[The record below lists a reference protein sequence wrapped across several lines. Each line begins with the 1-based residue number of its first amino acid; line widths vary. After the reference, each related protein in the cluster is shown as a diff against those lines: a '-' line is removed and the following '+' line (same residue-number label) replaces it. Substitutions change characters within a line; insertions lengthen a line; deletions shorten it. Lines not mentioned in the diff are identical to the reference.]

1 MSRFLIES
9 LPSERTAS
17 LSNNGIAYYD
27 PVSQPKLLVAA
38 LDTDA
43 SSPLMSVARGSSS
56 RTTNSWRFLRGV
68 QWGLFDRLF
77 KVKQL
82 LQPSP
87 NLDVFFIAAL
97 SKRAT
102 AMMSYR

>member
-1 MSRFLIES
+1 LWIV
-9 LPSERTAS
+9 
-17 LSNNGIAYYD
+17 IYD
-27 PVSQPKLLVAA
+27 DQLLMV
-38 LDTDA
+38 
-43 SSPLMSVARGSSS
+43 
-56 RTTNSWRFLRGV
+56 LRGV
-68 QWGLFDRLF
+68 QWGLFDRHF

-87 NLDVFFIAAL
+87 NLDDFFVAAL

>member
-1 MSRFLIES
+1 MVFTWSS
-9 LPSERTAS
+9 V
-17 LSNNGIAYYD
+17 G
-27 PVSQPKLLVAA
+27 LV
-38 LDTDA
+38 
-43 SSPLMSVARGSSS
+43 
-56 RTTNSWRFLRGV
+56 
-68 QWGLFDRLF
+68 DRLF

-87 NLDVFFIAAL
+87 NLDVFFIAAF